1 MPDDKSK
8 VGEPD
13 RSRVAAD
20 QDYEVRQLVGKYGLS
35 VEYARYLIAR
45 VGNDPVELDRV
56 AKGLF
61 LAASTVQPLTSLDP
75 IGTFPATRLNN
86 SLVVICRQSVGRR
99 LKTSTSGVCSPAH
112 VFDSGVLPSQL
123 SHREPGSSLLPL
135 KRWFFL

>member
-86 SLVVICRQSVGRR
+86 L
-99 LKTSTSGVCSPAH
+99 
-112 VFDSGVLPSQL
+112 
-123 SHREPGSSLLPL
+123 
-135 KRWFFL
+135 

>member
-1 MPDDKSK
+1 MPRHSLTQEEQKQFAESRLLEGRARRPRMPDDKSK

-35 VEYARYLIAR
+35 VEYARHLIAR

-61 LAASTVQPLTSLDP
+61 LAAST
-75 IGTFPATRLNN
+75 F
-86 SLVVICRQSVGRR
+86 
-99 LKTSTSGVCSPAH
+99 
-112 VFDSGVLPSQL
+112 
-123 SHREPGSSLLPL
+123 
-135 KRWFFL
+135 

>member
-35 VEYARYLIAR
+35 VEYARHLIAR

-86 SLVVICRQSVGRR
+86 
-99 LKTSTSGVCSPAH
+99 
-112 VFDSGVLPSQL
+112 
-123 SHREPGSSLLPL
+123 
-135 KRWFFL
+135 W